1 MNYGEPV
8 TIQTDTE
15 TQTNQWKTNTKNQL
29 RRNQMKKLLV
39 NLEEK
44 HVVMLDKILKAEFPK
59 TSTYAQA
66 IRNAIESYHDFYY
79 VIKKAKGEKA

>member
-1 MNYGEPV
+1 
-8 TIQTDTE
+8 
-15 TQTNQWKTNTKNQL
+15 
-29 RRNQMKKLLV
+29 MKKLLV